1 MRVMKA
7 RRGLGHGASSVLIS
21 LAWNYAGAFAVT
33 LLQLGYAAWT
43 GRITS
48 AEAFGAYAI
57 ALTVTQLFGYFSN
70 AGLATY
76 VLRIDKLTGS
86 VVRAALRVGTASGV
100 AAFTVLQVV
109 APWCGDLWQ
118 MPVLHPMLSV
128 LGCQL
133 LVQPGA
139 AVAVTALRRI
149 GLVRTAVACE
159 LTAQAGGIAVGTT
172 LMACGWNPLGLA
184 ATQPAAAALTLVL
197 GAFVIAFRSPIPKG
211 SPVRARDL
219 VMSSG
224 FLAGYSLLEFLTS
237 SAPMWAVGR
246 LFGAGITG
254 AYSRAGV
261 LTGLTSQFL
270 FQGLNSAVTPAL
282 AERRKQGLEGSPAV
296 AHTVCSASAAALIG
310 FGALAGLG
318 PSALGLLLGT
328 GWGRAS
334 DLIPVLALGSA
345 ATLLCR
351 SGMIVDQVRHATG
364 ALLGTQFAVTAATA
378 AAVCAAVARHS
389 LFLLA
394 AAVAMGQAAGH
405 IVQVLGWHRDT
416 LVHAAFVV
424 RAHAVHGLVGVALG
438 TAATCGAAGR
448 PPATGLA
455 CGLASMAPVALVCGL
470 VRRRIPV
477 YAAVV
482 AMGLSPLPRARRRAG
497 PLDHVAIPEHAEGR

>member
-1 MRVMKA
+1 MKS
-7 RRGLGHGASSVLIS
+7 RQGLGHGASSVLIS
-21 LAWNYAGAFAVT
+21 LCWNYAGAIAAM

-43 GRITS
+43 GRVIS

-76 VLRIDKLTGS
+76 VLRIDQLTGS
-86 VVRAALRVGTASGV
+86 VVRAALRAGTASGV
-100 AAFTVLQVV
+100 AAFIVLQLV
-109 APWCGDLWQ
+109 APWCADMWH
-118 MPVLHPMLSV
+118 MPVLNPMLRV
-128 LGCQL
+128 LGCLL
-133 LVQPGA
+133 LVQPGS
-139 AVAVTALRRI
+139 AVTVTALRRI
-149 GLVRTAVACE
+149 GLVRPTVACE
-159 LTAQAGGIAVGTT
+159 LTAQAGGIAVGMT

-184 ATQPAAAALTLVL
+184 ATQPVAAALTRIL
-197 GAFVIAFRSPIPKG
+197 GAFVIALRASIPKG
-211 SPVRARDL
+211 PPVRAREL

-224 FLAGYSLLEFLTS
+224 FLAGYSLLEFFTS

-282 AERRKQGLEGSPAV
+282 AERRKKGLEGSSAV
-296 AHTVCSASAAALIG
+296 SRTVCSASAAALIG

-345 ATLLCR
+345 ATLLFR
-351 SGMIVDQVRHATG
+351 SGMIVDQVRHAIG
-364 ALLGTQFAVTAATA
+364 ALLSTQFAVTASTA

-394 AAVAMGQAAGH
+394 AAAAMGQAAGH
-405 IVQVLGWHRDT
+405 IVQVLGWHRDR

-424 RAHAVHGLVGVALG
+424 RTHAVHGLVGVALG
-438 TAATCGAAGR
+438 AAATWGAAGR

-455 CGLASMAPVALVCGL
+455 CGLASMAPVVLVCVL
-470 VRRRIPV
+470 MRRRIPV
-477 YAAVV
+477 YATVV
-482 AMGLSPLPRARRRAG
+482 AMGPSLFPGARRRTD